1 MSELI
6 LHHYPESPFS
16 EKIRV
21 ALGLKNAA
29 WRSVLQPMTLPKPE
43 QVALTG
49 GYRRAPVLQIGANI
63 YCDTKLIAEI
73 IEERIPEP
81 TLFPRDCAGAARMN
95 ADWADQIFFRI
106 ASVLVFQ
113 PRGARAPAVGMPRR
127 ELMQLLKDRVQLMKD
142 ARVIDAPPAFAPEYF
157 AAWMEPLNAQLERG
171 QAFLLGDRP
180 CIADCALYNG
190 VWFIRSNPTAR
201 PLLDAYP
208 ALAAWADRIAALG
221 HGRHADLSRE
231 DALKVARSAA
241 PVPPESR
248 SDHPDFPLGAP
259 VEILP
264 TDYGR
269 DPVAGEL
276 AHYSRRFVAIRR
288 RDEQAGEV
296 FVHFPIAGYRL
307 RRPGEES
314 E

>member
-16 EKIRV
+16 EKIRI

-43 QVALTG
+43 QAALTG
-49 GYRRAPVLQIGANI
+49 GYRRAPVLQIGANV
-63 YCDTKLIAEI
+63 YCDTRLIAEI
-73 IEERIPEP
+73 LEERIPEP
-81 TLFPRDCAGAARMN
+81 TLYPRDCAGTARMT

-113 PRGARAPAVGMPRR
+113 PRDARAPAVGMPRR
-127 ELMQLLKDRVQLMKD
+127 ELMQLLKDRIQLMKD

-157 AAWMEPLNAQLERG
+157 AAWMEPVNAQLERG
-171 QAFLLGDRP
+171 APFLMGAQAS
-180 CIADCALYNG
+180 IADCAVYTG
-190 VWFIRSNPTAR
+190 VWFLRTNAAAR
-201 PLLDAYP
+201 ALLDAYP
-208 ALAAWADRIAALG
+208 AVAAWADRVAQLG
-221 HGRHADLSRE
+221 HGRHAELSRE
-231 DALKVARSAA
+231 DALKIARTGA
-241 PVPPESR
+241 PVAPEAR
-248 SDHPDFPLGAP
+248 SDHPDFPLGSE

-276 AHYSRRFVAIRR
+276 VHYSRRFAAVRR

-296 FVHFPIAGYRL
+296 IVHFPVAGYRL
-307 RRPGEES
+307 RRPGEETL
-314 E
+314 